1 MMFRKYI
8 PVITIL
14 LILFASSFSWG
25 RFPKPAGYVN
35 DFANILDPEWERRI
49 DSLISDL
56 ESKTTAE
63 ISVVTVENLSPYS
76 TVEEY
81 AEALFSEWKIGKAK
95 KDNGVLILVSMKERK
110 IRVETGYGIEPIIPD
125 GVAGDII
132 RNEIAPNFKSGKYG
146 EGLYRGTYAI
156 AEKIA
161 RERGIALE
169 KRLPLKLEKI
179 KEPYTEYPVE
189 KVLPII
195 FLIVFI
201 IVFSAGC
208 YLFFCKGRGRRN
220 WSSGMFGGGFGG
232 DSGGGFSGGFGGF
245 GGGSSGGGGA
255 SGDW

>member
-1 MMFRKYI
+1 MIFKRYI
-8 PVITIL
+8 PIITIFLVL
-14 LILFASSFSWG
+14 LTASLSWG
-25 RFPKPAGYVN
+25 KFPKPAGYVN

-95 KDNGVLILVSMKERK
+95 EDNGVLILVSIKERK
-110 IRVETGYGIEPIIPD
+110 IRIETGYGIEPIIPD
-125 GVAGDII
+125 GMAGEII
-132 RNEIAPNFKSGKYG
+132 RNEIAPGFKAEKYG

-156 AEKIA
+156 AERIA
-161 RERGIALE
+161 KERGIALE
-169 KRLPLKLEKI
+169 KILPLKSEKT
-179 KEPYTEYPVE
+179 KEPFTEYPVE

-201 IVFSAGC
+201 IVFFAIC
-208 YLFFCKGRGRRN
+208 YLFFCKGRGRRD

-232 DSGGGFSGGFGGF
+232 DSGGGFSGGFGDF

>member
-1 MMFRKYI
+1 MMSRKYI

-14 LILFASSFSWG
+14 LILFTSSFSWG

-63 ISVVTVENLSPYS
+63 ISVVTVENLSPYA

-146 EGLYRGTYAI
+146 EGLYRGTYAV
-156 AEKIA
+156 AERVA
-161 RERGIALE
+161 RNKGVT
-169 KRLPLKLEKI
+169 LKGEYNFRA
-179 KEPYTEYPVE
+179 KETVKPDTKVPVE
-189 KVLPII
+189 I
-195 FLIVFI
+195 FVILISLIFFLAI
-201 IVFSAGC
+201 FSP
-208 YLFFCKGRGRRN
+208 FFFRHTGRKARKG